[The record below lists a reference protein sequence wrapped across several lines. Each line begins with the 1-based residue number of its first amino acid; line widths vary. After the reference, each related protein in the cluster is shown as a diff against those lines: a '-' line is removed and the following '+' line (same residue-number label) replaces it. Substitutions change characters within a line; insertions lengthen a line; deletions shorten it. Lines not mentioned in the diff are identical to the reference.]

1 MLFHPLL
8 GNINVNMNIGVKI
21 MKTAHH
27 IRLTSAELSNLWNT
41 YMNDSMT
48 ICVLKYFL
56 KTVKDTQIQ
65 SVVEYALELC
75 KKHIQR
81 LHEIYNQENHP
92 IPKGFRDEDVDLGAP
107 RLFDDSFF
115 LYYVKQM
122 ARIGIGAHGLALAL
136 SARSDIRSFYLDC
149 SHEALELDNKA
160 TELLLSKGLYVR
172 APYTDI
178 PEKVEFVQKQG
189 FLGDLLGEQRP
200 LLAVE
205 ITHLYANI
213 QTNALGRALLMGFSQ
228 VAESKEVRNYMVR
241 GRDIAS
247 KQIEV
252 LQSILHK
259 SHVKS
264 PMTWNDT
271 VMESTVSPFS
281 DKLMMFHVGA
291 ITSVGIADYGTSIS
305 ISLRKDLSA
314 AYARLLAEGG
324 QYAEDGANI
333 MIEHGWMEQAPQA
346 ADRDALAK
354 V

>member
-1 MLFHPLL
+1 
-8 GNINVNMNIGVKI
+8 
-21 MKTAHH
+21 MKTPHH
-27 IRLTSAELSNLWNT
+27 IRLTSAELANLWNT
-41 YMNDSMT
+41 YMNDSMA

-56 KTVKDTQIQ
+56 EKVEDTQIE

-75 KKHIQR
+75 EKHIKK
-81 LHEIYNQENHP
+81 LTDIYHQENHP
-92 IPKGFRDEDVDLGAP
+92 LPRGFTNEDVDLKAS

-115 LYYVKQM
+115 LYYIKQM

-136 SARSDIRSFYLDC
+136 AARSDIRSFFIDC
-149 SHEALELDNKA
+149 SQEAHELDTKA

-172 APYTDI
+172 APYTSL

-200 LLAVE
+200 LLAME

-228 VAESKEVRNYMVR
+228 VAKSEEVRDYMVR
-241 GRDIAS
+241 GRDLAS

-252 LQSILHK
+252 LQSVLHQ
-259 SHVKS
+259 SHVKA

-271 VMESTVSPFS
+271 VMESTIAPFS
-281 DKLMMFHVGA
+281 DKLMMYHVGA
-291 ITSVGIADYGTSIS
+291 ITSVGIADYGMSLSIS
-305 ISLRKDLSA
+305 FRKDLSVV
-314 AYARLLAEGG
+314 YARLLAEGG

-333 MIEHGWMEQAPQA
+333 MIEHGWMEQPPQA